1 MVQELAHEGGARR
14 MAGLFGLFTLRA
26 GFAIRAMAEASSSHF
41 DLDDSS
47 LASMIPPSLPISL
60 MAFLRGSSRCLSS
73 VQVLKKGGEPREH
86 ATKRSSGIRNR
97 CWAWPGRT
105 LRGTQRHRS
114 HTECSE
120 ELPSTD
126 PTGLLVLC
134 RMHAML
140 LYGGEAPV
148 GSRDCRA
155 AARPVHKAVWQV
167 FLSPP
172 ARVPRESTVKM
183 PRLRAHARPV

>member
-1 MVQELAHEGGARR
+1 MRPNAV
-14 MAGLFGLFTLRA
+14 F
-26 GFAIRAMAEASSSHF
+26 
-41 DLDDSS
+41 
-47 LASMIPPSLPISL
+47 
-60 MAFLRGSSRCLSS
+60 
-73 VQVLKKGGEPREH
+73 REH
-86 ATKRSSGIRNR
+86 KPLLGMARENAGGSQSH
-97 CWAWPGRT
+97 RT
-105 LRGTQRHRS
+105 

-140 LYGGEAPV
+140 LYGGEVPI

-183 PRLRAHARPV
+183 SRLRAHARPV